1 VAGQI
6 SFAIV
11 RLRFGDHARFHAPVP
26 PTPHE
31 MLAKKPAGKCKR
43 FLPAEQFCFHNRPHA
58 VSIRFERLVNATTAR
73 AATLQHKAD
82 LLRSLRLC
90 TAEGIMAM
98 PIVTMSLPVNVFMT
112 AMVAKTFVLP
122 KTIIGLMSALPFV
135 GNFLQI
141 FFAPFLAK
149 WKTPKTVTVLA
160 ATLHLVSW
168 AALGAFLPWIPRD
181 DPETAGRWLITW
193 FLVTSCFGAIAGVSW
208 NAWIQEWVP
217 YRIRGKYFGRRNGTL
232 QFSTLTF
239 LLIAGWSLAK
249 WNYGILVFQ
258 LLIAGAVVMRIFSL
272 RWQWVSPARPRR
284 HTTHAALPVLEQ
296 LQVVL
301 RSQSLLVFIAFGAVW
316 SFAANCFGPFYHVFM
331 FDQLALS
338 AFEVGLLATLA
349 QLSGAFSLP
358 AWGHLL
364 DRYGN
369 KSVMTFS
376 LLLWQ
381 AQNFMWCFLTP
392 ENRNLLYAMWI
403 WGGATGAGFIL
414 GQFTI
419 LLKLIPVQAKNIAI
433 GVNLA
438 VTSLVAAIA
447 PITGG
452 AVLTWALARW
462 PNPLTVHHVC
472 FVVQPV
478 LALLGSMLLLRVH
491 EPRASSL
498 TMVFGAMR
506 NIRTLSGVF
515 GLGAFVNYVFYRP
528 QKEEK

>member
-1 VAGQI
+1 
-6 SFAIV
+6 
-11 RLRFGDHARFHAPVP
+11 
-26 PTPHE
+26 
-31 MLAKKPAGKCKR
+31 
-43 FLPAEQFCFHNRPHA
+43 
-58 VSIRFERLVNATTAR
+58 VNAATAR
-73 AATLQHKAD
+73 AAALEHKAN

-90 TAEGIMAM
+90 TSEGIMAM

-112 AMVAKTFVLP
+112 ALVAKAYVLP
-122 KTIIGLMSALPFV
+122 KTTIGLISALPFV

-141 FFAPFLAK
+141 FFAPFLAR
-149 WKTPKTVTVLA
+149 WKPPKTVCILA
-160 ATLHLVSW
+160 ATLHLICWS
-168 AALGAFLPWIPRD
+168 ALGVFLPWIPRD
-181 DPETAGRWLITW
+181 DPTAAGHWLILW
-193 FLVTSCFGAIAGVSW
+193 FLITSCFGAVAGVSW

-239 LLIAGWSLAK
+239 LLIAGWSLAR
-249 WNYGILVFQ
+249 WSYAIPVFQ
-258 LLIAGAVVMRIFSL
+258 LLIAGAAAMRVFSL
-272 RWQWVSPARPRR
+272 RWQWISPTRARK
-284 HTTHAALPVLEQ
+284 HASGPALPFREQ
-296 LQVVL
+296 LRVVL
-301 RSQSLLVFIAFGAVW
+301 GSQSLLVFIGFGAVW

-331 FDQLALS
+331 FDQLGLS

-349 QLSGAFSLP
+349 QLSGALSLP

-381 AQNFMWCFLTP
+381 GQSFLWCFLTP
-392 ENRNLLYAMWI
+392 ENRNLLYPMWI
-403 WGGATGAGFIL
+403 WAGATGAGFVL

-419 LLKLIPVQAKNIAI
+419 LLRLIPLQAKNLAI

-452 AVLTWALARW
+452 TVLTWALGRW
-462 PNPLTVHHVC
+462 SDAFAVHHVC
-472 FVVQPV
+472 FVLQPV
-478 LALLGSMLLLRVH
+478 LAMLGCFLLLRVH

-515 GLGAFVNYVFYRP
+515 GLSFLVNHVFYRP
-528 QKEEK
+528 QRSEKP

>member
-1 VAGQI
+1 
-6 SFAIV
+6 
-11 RLRFGDHARFHAPVP
+11 VP
-26 PTPHE
+26 GE
-31 MLAKKPAGKCKR
+31 
-43 FLPAEQFCFHNRPHA
+43 NV
-58 VSIRFERLVNATTAR
+58 VSATATR
-73 AATLQHKAD
+73 AAALQHKAD

-112 AMVAKTFVLP
+112 ALVAKAFVLP
-122 KTIIGLMSALPFV
+122 MTTIGLISALPFM

-141 FFAPFLAK
+141 FFAPFLAR
-149 WKTPKTVTVLA
+149 WKPPKLITIGA
-160 ATLHLVSW
+160 ASLHLVCW
-168 AALGAFLPWIPRD
+168 VGLGVVLPWIPRD
-181 DPETAGRWLITW
+181 DPTAAGQWLIVW
-193 FLVTSCFGAIAGVSW
+193 FLITSCFGAVAGVSW
-208 NAWIQEWVP
+208 NAWIQDWVP

-232 QFSTLTF
+232 QLSTLTF
-239 LLIAGWSLAK
+239 LLIAGWSLAH
-249 WNYGILVFQ
+249 WNYAILVFQ

-272 RWQWVSPARPRR
+272 RWQWESPARSRKP
-284 HTTHAALPVLEQ
+284 TTSTDAPLSDQ
-296 LQVVL
+296 LQIVL
-301 RSQSLLVFIAFGAVW
+301 RSRSLLVFIAFGAVW

-331 FDQLALS
+331 FDQLRFS

-349 QLSGAFSLP
+349 QLSGALSLP

-376 LLLWQ
+376 LILWQ
-381 AQNFMWCFLTP
+381 AQNFSWCFLTL

-414 GQFTI
+414 GQFT
-419 LLKLIPVQAKNIAI
+419 LLLRLIPLEAKNLAI

-438 VTSLVAAIA
+438 TTSLVAAIA

-462 PNPLTVHHVC
+462 PDPFAVHHVC
-472 FVVQPV
+472 FLLQPV
-478 LALLGSMLLLRVH
+478 LALLGGMLLLRVH

-506 NIRTLSGVF
+506 NFRTLSGVF
-515 GLGAFVNYVFYRP
+515 GLSFLVNHVFYRA
-528 QKEEK
+528 QKDEK